1 MENYDYTNKTMLAPM
16 VRIGTL
22 PMRLLAL
29 EYGADLV
36 YTPEIVDKGIVG
48 AERIVHPDNGTVD
61 YQVRG
66 VSVFK
71 THPSEKSRLVFQI
84 GSANAELA
92 LQAALTVKQDV
103 STIDLNCGCPKR
115 FSIHGGMGAALME
128 EPEKL
133 CGILRTLVQGTGLPV
148 TCKIRI
154 FEDRQKT
161 LDLVKMIEKTGVKAL
176 AVHCRY
182 RDERPRD
189 PGHWDRFKEIVEA
202 VSIPVIANGDV
213 TEYSKIAQ
221 VRELTGVKG
230 VMIARGA
237 QSNVSV
243 FRKEGLVPHLEIV
256 RQYIRKAMET
266 RNLHSNTKYV
276 LMQIFAPDFT
286 KDPHYRPLCDAKTFR
301 AICQVFGMVEELDAW
316 EASQKAQGFPYDVD
330 THPKRTVAPVAAAE
344 EKVAE
349 SDASFCPPASIS
361 TTTATAKRK
370 IDDVENAQDE
380 KVVETKSAEVV
391 ESETK
396 EETGPPAA
404 KVAKTTTSDGS
415 SSQPTPADTPQPV
428 DLE

>member
-16 VRIGTL
+16 VRVGTL

-36 YTPEIVDKGIVG
+36 YTPEVVDKGIVG
-48 AERIVHPDNGTVD
+48 AERIVHPDNGTID

-66 VSVFK
+66 VSIFK

-133 CGILRTLVQGTGLPV
+133 CGILRTLVQGCGLPV

-189 PGHWDRFKEIVEA
+189 PGHWDRFKEIVDA

-213 TEYSKIAQ
+213 TEYSKIAEI
-221 VRELTGVKG
+221 RELSGVKG

-243 FRKEGLVPHLEIV
+243 FSKEGLVPHLDIV
-256 RQYIRKAMET
+256 RQYIR
-266 RNLHSNTKYV
+266 
-276 LMQIFAPDFT
+276 
-286 KDPHYRPLCDAKTFR
+286 KDPHYRPLCDAKSFR
-301 AICQVFGMVEELDAW
+301 AVCKVFNMIEELDAW
-316 EASQKAQGFPYDVD
+316 EAKQKAQGYPYDLDSHPKKTPLPVVD
-330 THPKRTVAPVAAAE
+330 TTPTEAAAE
-344 EKVAE
+344 TDAATE
-349 SDASFCPPASIS
+349 STSSFCPAAS
-361 TTTATAKRK
+361 TTTEITELSTTVTAKRK
-370 IDDVENAQDE
+370 IDELEE
-380 KVVETKSAEVV
+380 KQEIIIETATAITVAEPETKKDE
-391 ESETK
+391 ES
-396 EETGPPAA
+396 GQPAA
-404 KVAKTTTSDGS
+404 KVAKINAIES
-415 SSQPTPADTPQPV
+415 SCQPTPADTPQPV

>member
-1 MENYDYTNKTMLAPM
+1 
-16 VRIGTL
+16 
-22 PMRLLAL
+22 MRLLAL

-48 AERIVHPDNGTVD
+48 AERIVHPDNGTID
-61 YQVRG
+61 YRVRG
-66 VSVFK
+66 VSIFK
-71 THPSEKSRLVFQI
+71 THPIEKSRLVFQI

-154 FEDRQKT
+154 FEDRQRT
-161 LDLVKMIEKTGVKAL
+161 LDLVKMIEKTGIRAL

-221 VRELTGVKG
+221 VRELSGKL
-230 VMIARGA
+230 RGGNRPA
-237 QSNVSV
+237 Y
-243 FRKEGLVPHLEIV
+243 RAG
-256 RQYIRKAMET
+256 
-266 RNLHSNTKYV
+266 V
-276 LMQIFAPDFT
+276 LM
-286 KDPHYRPLCDAKTFR
+286 
-301 AICQVFGMVEELDAW
+301 
-316 EASQKAQGFPYDVD
+316 
-330 THPKRTVAPVAAAE
+330 
-344 EKVAE
+344 
-349 SDASFCPPASIS
+349 
-361 TTTATAKRK
+361 
-370 IDDVENAQDE
+370 
-380 KVVETKSAEVV
+380 
-391 ESETK
+391 
-396 EETGPPAA
+396 
-404 KVAKTTTSDGS
+404 
-415 SSQPTPADTPQPV
+415 
-428 DLE
+428 